1 MTISV
6 GYFGLSLD
14 TPNLHGDIYVNC
26 LLSAMVEV
34 PAYTLAWLL
43 LRYLPRRYSMATAL
57 FLGGGV
63 LLFVQLVP
71 SGRDHVC
78 LQSESPLHHSV
89 STRLSLK
96 IIKRIKSCHHSSPA
110 YSHSQPKSQKYL
122 LGPDIMAWAWRAW
135 ARQPGGTGG

>member
-1 MTISV
+1 M

-26 LLSAMVEV
+26 LLSAVVEV

-71 SGRDHVC
+71 SGRDHAC
-78 LQSESPLHHSV
+78 LRSESPLRHSV
-89 STRLSLK
+89 STRLSPINKENK
-96 IIKRIKSCHHSSPA
+96 IMP
-110 YSHSQPKSQKYL
+110 SQLICIFTFSAKKYL
-122 LGPDIMAWAWRAW
+122 LGPDITARAWREW
-135 ARQPGGTGG
+135 AKQPGGAVG